1 MSGRARFLA
10 VAACCA
16 FPPLSH
22 LGATLGEP
30 RLSALGAMLLAWV
43 ILGGRFSGVPAVAL
57 ALLLLGLGLTLA
69 TLFPAAMLYTPP
81 LALNLALCATFAA
94 TLRDGQEALV
104 SRFARAER
112 GGDLPPDLT
121 RYTRTLTGSW
131 AVFFA
136 LMAAIS
142 LSLALWGSI
151 LAWSLFTNLGN
162 YLLVVLFFALE
173 YSYRRLRFRHYRHA
187 TPGELVRLVA
197 EYRVFPRPGEGR

>member
-16 FPPLSH
+16 FPFLSH

-43 ILGGRFSGVPAVAL
+43 VLGGHFSGVRAVAL
-57 ALLLLGLGLTLA
+57 ALLLLGLGSMLA
-69 TLFPAAMLYTPP
+69 TLFPAATVYAPP

-94 TLRDGQEALV
+94 TLRDGREALV

-121 RYTRTLTGSW
+121 RYTRILTGSW

-151 LAWSLFTNLGN
+151 AAWSLFTNLGN
-162 YLLVVLFFALE
+162 YILVVLFFVLE

-187 TPGELVRLVA
+187 TPRELVRLVA
-197 EYRVFPRPGEGR
+197 AYRVFPRPGEGG